1 MAYRI
6 GINGFGRIG
15 RLVFRR
21 MLELKDTFEVVAI
34 NDLTDAASLACLFKY
49 DSIHRRYPGKVEVKD
64 GNLIVDGATIKMLQ
78 TKNPA
83 ELPWK
88 DLKVD
93 FAVESTGRFRTRADL
108 DLHLKAG
115 AKKVFL
121 SAPAKDAIDATIVRG
136 VNQNELKADHKI
148 ISAASCTTN
157 CLAPMALVLHE
168 TFGIEKG
175 LMTTIHAYTN
185 DQVMLDGIHK
195 DLRRARAGAA
205 NIIPTSTGAAKAVG
219 VVIPALKGKL
229 TGIAMRVPV
238 PDGSVTDLVATTSK
252 EATVEGINQA
262 MKAAAEGK
270 LKGILEYSEDPLVS
284 SDIIGTS
291 VSCTF
296 DALSTLVI
304 DKNLVKIVG
313 WYDNEWGYT
322 CRFVDVIDLAAKAK

>member
-1 MAYRI
+1 
-6 GINGFGRIG
+6 
-15 RLVFRR
+15 
-21 MLELKDTFEVVAI
+21 MLQLKNTFEVVAI
-34 NDLTDAASLACLFKY
+34 NDLTDPKSLATLFKY
-49 DSIHRRYPGKVEVKD
+49 DSVHGKFSGKVEVKGD
-64 GNLIVDGATIKMLQ
+64 SLIVDGASIKMLQ
-78 TKNPA
+78 IKNPA

-88 DLKVD
+88 DMKVD

-108 DLHLKAG
+108 ELHLKAG

-121 SAPAKDAIDATIVRG
+121 SAPAKDPIDATIVPG
-136 VNQNELKADHKI
+136 VNNGELKADHKI

-157 CLAPMALVLHE
+157 CLSPMALVLHE

-185 DQVMLDGIHK
+185 DQVILDGIHK
-195 DLRRARAGAA
+195 DLRRARAAA
-205 NIIPTSTGAAKAVG
+205 VNIIPTTTGAAKAVG
-219 VVIPALKGKL
+219 MAIPALKGKL
-229 TGIAMRVPV
+229 TGLAMRVPV
-238 PDGSVTDLVATTSK
+238 PDGSVTDLVANTNK

-270 LKGILEYSEDPLVS
+270 LKGILEYCEDPIVS
-284 SDIIGTS
+284 SDIVGSS

-296 DALSTLVI
+296 DAQSTMVI

-322 CRFVDVIDLAAKAK
+322 CRFVDVIELAAKA